1 MSPPE
6 KNAIINILQRDF
18 NFELSVHILIDSSEI
33 QGISVGCIIDI
44 RHQIFIGVLIPW
56 IQ

>member
-44 RHQIFIGVLIPW
+44 RHQIFIAVLIPW
-56 IQ
+56 IE